1 MGNNKTLLTAI
12 TSLLFSITQTEGA
25 LAQGGAL
32 EEIVVTAQKREQSL
46 QDVSAAVTAFSGS
59 QLQESQI
66 NNIEDLQVLL
76 PGLTFGNDFNFAK
89 IFVRG
94 VGMSSSF
101 AGIDPSVALHVDGAV
116 ISQAAAQFTSL
127 FDLERVEVLRGPQG
141 TLYGRNA
148 TGGSINLITAKPT
161 EELQGYSRLT
171 LGGEDLNIIAEGAV
185 SGPLTESVLGRVAVW
200 RQKRDGYG
208 EHTGTGKDID
218 DADKLGVRGQLHFLI
233 SERVDNLLSVEHY
246 REDENSRAV
255 KFIRASF
262 PDTTNPGLQAIGL
275 PNVAAG
281 SRDVGGD
288 FVPLA
293 ELDTDSF
300 TNTLTWEASET
311 VTLKSLTNYRDFS
324 NLLLQD
330 FDVSDTVNG
339 DFPPSVTSTTQ
350 LQTIDTRQYSE
361 EIQFLY
367 NGGKLNGIV
376 GLYYFDEQ
384 LDSGIAI
391 GRDPLGFRDRS
402 RVIIDAELD
411 VNAYAVFTNFSY
423 DLTDALALKLG
434 ARYSHEERTV
444 ETLFGVASPVATA
457 AVFDPLKTDSNSFSD
472 FSPEIGIEYRTAGDV
487 LLFLTYSEGF
497 KSGTANLGERSP
509 TVIEPE
515 TIDNL
520 EMGLKGTFLNNR
532 VQLNLA
538 AFVYQVEDAQ
548 FDRTFPIPVPPFFS
562 ARLENAAK
570 TDGRGLELETRWA
583 ATDHLTLD
591 FNATLYDIE
600 FDEFKSLNPLNE
612 DLFGADST
620 SVEPES
626 LAGNVPR
633 NTPEWTYNLHAAYE
647 IPLNSGATLTFGGNV
662 AAKGEQFYTE
672 FNNPV
677 MGTDA
682 YTLVDA
688 NLLYTSGDGNFTVNV
703 WGKNLEDK
711 QVLSGAFAISTS
723 RTITGTY
730 LPPRQYGVTLG
741 YKF

>member
-161 EELQGYSRLT
+161 EDLQGYSRLT

-262 PDTTNPGLQAIGL
+262 PDTTNPGLQAIGV
-275 PNVAAG
+275 PDVAVG
-281 SRDVGGD
+281 SRDAGGD

-367 NGGKLNGIV
+367 NSDKLNGIV

-457 AVFDPLKTDSNSFSD
+457 AVFDPLKSDSNSFSD

-647 IPLNSGATLTFGGNV
+647 IALNSGGTLTFGGNV

-677 MGTDA
+677 LGTDA